1 MLQTIIV
8 AVLILLAVIY
18 VGRKLYRQ
26 LVGKEKGDCAFCKGC
41 QPDNE
46 PGACKGC
53 QDMEENLRKSL
64 EDKASDS
71 GGRD

>member
-26 LVGKEKGDCAFCKGC
+26 IVGKEKGDCAFCKGC
-41 QPDNE
+41 QPIDD
-46 PGACKGC
+46 PGSCKGC
-53 QDMEENLRKSL
+53 QDMEENLRRSL
-64 EDKASDS
+64 EDKRGDR
-71 GGRD
+71 GGHE